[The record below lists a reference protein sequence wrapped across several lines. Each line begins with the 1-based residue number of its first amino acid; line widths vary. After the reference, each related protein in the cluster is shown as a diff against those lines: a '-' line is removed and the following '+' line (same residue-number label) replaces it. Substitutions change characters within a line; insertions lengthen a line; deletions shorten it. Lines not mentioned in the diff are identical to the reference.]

1 MIRTDSHLAS
11 FKAYDVR
18 GRVPEDLDA
27 GLAELIGWSYA
38 ELIRP
43 KKVAVGH
50 DVRLSGA
57 ELTEA
62 LCRGL
67 LRSGVDVVD
76 IGLVGTEEVYYA
88 TFSMDLNGGV
98 MVTASHNPADYNGL
112 KFTRDKARPISAD
125 TGLLDMERMVVAAL
139 AAREEQAGGARAGG
153 VQAGAPV
160 TGAAGTQASSA
171 QPSSVV
177 SPGALTPVDSRPSYV
192 DHLLTYV
199 DRDTL
204 RPLKI
209 VVNAGNGGAGPVIDM
224 LEPSLPFEFVKLNH
238 TPDGTFPA
246 GVPNPMLPE
255 NRTVTAEAVVREG
268 ADLGIAWDGDF
279 DRCFF
284 FDERGV
290 FIEGYYLVGLLAQR
304 ALKRHPGGK
313 IIHDPRLV
321 WNTQEI
327 VTEAGGIPV
336 LCKSGHAFIK
346 EKMRAVDAVYGG
358 EMSAHHYFKEFSY
371 CDSGMIPWLQVA
383 EIISEQGR
391 PLSEMVEER
400 MARYPVSGELNTT
413 LSQPAVSLA
422 AIRARYEPKALSVDE
437 TDGLSFEFADWRFN
451 VRMSNTEPVV
461 RVNVETRG
469 DKELLKSM
477 TQEVMDA
484 LKATA

>member
-27 GLAELIGWSYA
+27 DLVELIGWSYA

-50 DVRLSGA
+50 DVRLSGV

-62 LCRGL
+62 VCRGL
-67 LRSGVDVVD
+67 LRSGVDVLD

-88 TFSMDLNGGV
+88 TFSMDLDGGV

-139 AAREEQAGGARAGG
+139 AAREEQAGGAQAGG
-153 VQAGAPV
+153 VDSGAPV
-160 TGAAGTQASSA
+160 SGTAGTRPSSA

-177 SPGALTPVDSRPSYV
+177 RPGVLTPFDSRPSYV
-192 DHLLTYV
+192 DHLLTYI
-199 DRDTL
+199 DRDKL

-209 VVNAGNGGAGPVIDM
+209 VVNAGTGCAGPVIDM
-224 LEPSLPFEFVKLNH
+224 LEPSLPFRFVKLNH

-255 NRTVTAEAVVREG
+255 NRTVTAEAVVHEG

-346 EKMRAVDAVYGG
+346 EKMRVVDAVYGG

-400 MARYPVSGELNTT
+400 MARYPVSGELNIT
-413 LSQPAVSLA
+413 LSEPAASLA
-422 AIRARYEPKALSVDE
+422 AIRARYEPRALNVDE
-437 TDGLSFEFADWRFN
+437 TDGLSFEFPDWRFN

-469 DKELLKSM
+469 DKRLLEAM
-477 TQEVMDA
+477 TREVMDA

>member
-1 MIRTDSHLAS
+1 MNSSGSHLES

-18 GRVPEDLDA
+18 GRVPEDLNVDM
-27 GLAELIGWSYA
+27 AELIGWSYA
-38 ELIRP
+38 ELIHP

-50 DVRLSGA
+50 DIRLTGP
-57 ELTEA
+57 ELTDA

-67 LRSGVDVVD
+67 LRSGVDVTD
-76 IGLVGTEEVYYA
+76 IGMVGTEEVYYA
-88 TFSMDLNGGV
+88 TFSLNLDGGV
-98 MVTASHNPADYNGL
+98 MVTASHNPRDYNGL

-125 TGLLDMERMVVAAL
+125 TGLLDMERMVLGAMHAQGQ
-139 AAREEQAGGARAGG
+139 EGGA
-153 VQAGAPV
+153 
-160 TGAAGTQASSA
+160 
-171 QPSSVV
+171 
-177 SPGALTPVDSRPSYV
+177 ALTPAAARPGVRTPTDARGSYV
-192 DHLLTYV
+192 EHLLTYV
-199 DRDTL
+199 DRARL

-209 VVNAGNGGAGPVIDM
+209 VVNPGNGGAGLVLDL
-224 LEPSLPFEFVKLNH
+224 LEPSLPFDLVKLNH
-238 TPDGTFPA
+238 EPDGNFPN

-255 NRTVTAEAVVREG
+255 NRAVTAEAVIAHK

-284 FDERGV
+284 FDEKGT

-321 WNTQEI
+321 WNTIEM
-327 VTEAGGIPV
+327 VEAVGGVPV
-336 LCKSGHAFIK
+336 ECKSGHAFIK

-383 EIISEQGR
+383 EAISEEGR
-391 PLSEMVEER
+391 SLSEMVEER
-400 MARYPVSGELNTT
+400 MARYPVSGELNLT
-413 LSQPAVSLA
+413 LSDPARSLEET
-422 AIRARYEPKALSVDE
+422 RRRYEAGALSLDE
-437 TDGLSFEFADWRFN
+437 TDGLSFEFSEWRFN

-461 RVNVETRG
+461 RLNVETRG
-469 DKELLKSM
+469 DTALLHEK
-477 TQEVMDA
+477 TQEVMAA